1 MIKKGLEDL
10 AKLRTYIYI
19 LFGLLV
25 VNIFHPG
32 IANLI
37 HFTRSRMLYSLTMI
51 IVSVAII
58 CTIYIIKFA
67 SQVRENKYKKIIIM
81 YAAKIRYFIIGIM
94 ILLAVQVAIC
104 YFDLPIIA
112 DKLMVV
118 TEMSLIAFSLKY
130 LTLLQREE
138 YPDYAG
144 WQAKQQAK
152 AKVVEPEEEKGPKS
166 RVGSNKAKKAAAKKR
181 KKK

>member
-67 SQVRENKYKKIIIM
+67 SQV
-81 YAAKIRYFIIGIM
+81 
-94 ILLAVQVAIC
+94 
-104 YFDLPIIA
+104 
-112 DKLMVV
+112 
-118 TEMSLIAFSLKY
+118 
-130 LTLLQREE
+130 
-138 YPDYAG
+138 
-144 WQAKQQAK
+144 
-152 AKVVEPEEEKGPKS
+152 
-166 RVGSNKAKKAAAKKR
+166 
-181 KKK
+181 